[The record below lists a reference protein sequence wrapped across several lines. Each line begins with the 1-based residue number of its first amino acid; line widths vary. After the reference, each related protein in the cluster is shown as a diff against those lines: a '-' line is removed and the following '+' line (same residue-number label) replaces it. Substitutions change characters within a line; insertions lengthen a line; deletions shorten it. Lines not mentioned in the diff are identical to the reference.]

1 MTFPSYPGQP
11 GSDEPRKGLS
21 PQPPSGQ
28 QPAYGQPPAYGQQP
42 AQGQQPWAGQPN
54 SYGPPAPQRTDA
66 DPSTPYMWAIAVTPL
81 LSLLTLAFVDISSY
95 LDESLRLAEA
105 GSTAAPSSPG
115 MLLAQLVSWG
125 LYALTVVLAFF
136 DWRALKRR
144 GVDRPFAW
152 PWAFLSVV
160 YVIGRAVVV
169 KRRTGRG
176 VAPMVV
182 YLVLTV
188 VSIAVSVAVVGVAL
202 AEFLP
207 QVAELTPAP

>member
-11 GSDEPRKGLS
+11 GSDDPRKGL
-21 PQPPSGQ
+21 
-28 QPAYGQPPAYGQQP
+28 GQQP

-81 LSLLTLAFVDISSY
+81 LSLLSLVVVDFTAY
-95 LDESLRLAEA
+95 LDETLRLAEA
-105 GSTAAPSSPG
+105 GSTAPPAVPG
-115 MLLAQLVSWG
+115 MAASQLISWG

-152 PWAFLSVV
+152 PWAFLSIV
-160 YVIGRAVVV
+160 YVIGRGVVV

-176 VAPMVV
+176 LAPMVV
-182 YLVLTV
+182 YLVLT
-188 VSIAVSVAVVGVAL
+188 AVSTIVAL
-202 AEFLP
+202 VVVAAALSDFLV
-207 QVAELTPAP
+207 QLNEISPAP

>member
-11 GSDEPRKGLS
+11 GSDDPRQGL
-21 PQPPSGQ
+21 GQ
-28 QPAYGQPPAYGQQP
+28 QSAY
-42 AQGQQPWAGQPN
+42 GQQPWAGQPN

-105 GSTAAPSSPG
+105 GSTATPSSPG

-152 PWAFLSVV
+152 PWAFLGVV

-182 YLVLTV
+182 YLVLSV
-188 VSIAVSVAVVGVAL
+188 VSVVVSVIIVGAAL

-207 QVAELTPAP
+207 QVAEMTPAP